1 MVSSVSRFLN
11 VKGGIKIKLQP
22 VFLSY
27 FVTILIF
34 SFLSRLC
41 VFVCLSVSVHTINF
55 EPLKL
60 VTSFSL
66 YNIKVKFE
74 YQGYWIDVKVK

>member
-1 MVSSVSRFLN
+1 M
-11 VKGGIKIKLQP
+11 
-22 VFLSY
+22 
-27 FVTILIF
+27 
-34 SFLSRLC
+34 
-41 VFVCLSVSVHTINF
+41 FVCLSVSVHTINF